1 MKVNIK
7 ININFSQNAPRK
19 YVSLVTQN
27 PKPYF
32 IFCTFRVTILHMERV
47 SSLKTKRTKEKMNV
61 RFQRTFKTEKIKSVL
76 RQNIAPKNFILS
88 NERHLPSFNPTT
100 LGVGGGKSS
109 FVILLSRQGTVGA
122 MNNQVWI

>member
-19 YVSLVTQN
+19 YVSLVTVTQN
-27 PKPYF
+27 PKLNF
-32 IFCTFRVTILHMERV
+32 IYCTFRVTILHMERV

-61 RFQRTFKTEKIKSVL
+61 RFQRTFRTEKIKSVL

-88 NERHLPSFNPTT
+88 KTFAIIQPYYPR
-100 LGVGGGKSS
+100 GGRG
-109 FVILLSRQGTVGA
+109 
-122 MNNQVWI
+122 